1 MEEYLEKQ
9 RENLAAVGIV
19 DKEPETLADRMKLY
33 EGVYAQRLDPDLPI
47 IIRVDGKNFSKYTKQ
62 FSKPFDMLLVHA
74 MIHCAEKLAK
84 ELQGFQMAYH
94 QSDEISFL
102 VNKSPTSNS
111 EVCFGGKVNKI
122 NSLCASYMAGYFNR
136 FMGDYSEISKLAFFD
151 CRCFNVP
158 MADVP
163 NYFLHRA
170 KDWRRNS
177 ITMLGRQHFSQKEM
191 HGQNSAK
198 VKFMLATQKD
208 VHWGR
213 LVDELKYG
221 TFITKTLGFYVDND
235 EEIVKSGFKHTH
247 LEAKYEEVEKLV
259 KDAIGVQG

>member
-1 MEEYLEKQ
+1 MIQKLNDTYLEMK
-9 RENLAAVGIV
+9 NKNV
-19 DKEPETLADRMKLY
+19 DLMTRMKLY
-33 EGVYAQRLDPDLPI
+33 ESVYAKRLDPDLPI

-62 FSKPFDMLLVHA
+62 FSKPFDMMLVYT
-74 MIHCAEKLAK
+74 MQHCAEMLAK
-84 ELQGFQMAYH
+84 ELQGFTLAYH

-102 VNKSPTSNS
+102 VTKNPTSNS

-136 FMGDYSEISKLAFFD
+136 YISDYTEIKKLAFFD

-158 MADVP
+158 YPDVA

-170 KDWRRNS
+170 KDWKRNS
-177 ITMLGRQHFSQKEM
+177 ITMLGREHFSQKEM
-191 HGQNSAK
+191 HGQNGAK

-208 VHWGR
+208 VHWSR

-221 TFITKTLGFYVDND
+221 TFITKSLGYYVEGD
-235 EEIVKSGFKHTH
+235 EEVAKSKFNYTH

-259 KDAIGVQG
+259 KDAIGIKV